1 MKHIL
6 IKLNFYFRKAKEI
19 FNRSNAAGF
28 SIQLS
33 DYAKIVLSL
42 DISAQLLGITFN
54 HNDKFKLASLKR
66 SVYNNNKKI
75 IEKVLN
81 LNKRL
86 DISGIIL
93 KLSITNTAIEH
104 TANNIFDT
112 YKSDFSFK
120 NQIDFDHPQYVT
132 MSVYQSCKK
141 HKLKLPKT
149 KFVAI
154 SNLKPA
160 QFNQC
165 EKDWDEWLL
174 TTIIGK
180 PVGKENMKGNSTE
193 TSQINSKFTQCK
205 ENK

>member
-1 MKHIL
+1 M
-6 IKLNFYFRKAKEI
+6 FFRKAKEI
-19 FNRSNAAGF
+19 YDRSNAAGF
-28 SIQLS
+28 SIHLS

-42 DISAQLLGITFN
+42 EISAQLLGITFDHSN
-54 HNDKFKLASLKR
+54 KLKLSSLKK
-66 SVYNNNKKI
+66 SEYNNNKKI

-86 DISGIIL
+86 DIPGIIL
-93 KLSITNTAIEH
+93 KLSITNTAIEN
-104 TANNIFDT
+104 TAKNIFDT

-141 HKLKLPKT
+141 HKLKIPKT
-149 KFVAI
+149 NFVAI

-165 EKDWDEWLL
+165 EKDWDNWLL
-174 TTIIGK
+174 TTIVGK
-180 PVGKENMKGNSTE
+180 PVGKENIKGNSTE
-193 TSQINSKFTQCK
+193 TLQINS
-205 ENK
+205 ENLHNIYKKLIK